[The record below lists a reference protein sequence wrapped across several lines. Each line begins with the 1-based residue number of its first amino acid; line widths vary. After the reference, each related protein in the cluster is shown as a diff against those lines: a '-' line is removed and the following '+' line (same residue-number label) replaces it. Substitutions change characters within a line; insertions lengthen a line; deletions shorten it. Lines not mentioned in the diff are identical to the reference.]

1 MKNKNENAS
10 SAEDKESKTSSVEV
24 GDEKV
29 VETTFAF
36 TQYNIA
42 IKAKS
47 REEAEEKLKEILN
60 KK

>member
-1 MKNKNENAS
+1 MSKQKSDSLPEEA
-10 SAEDKESKTSSVEV
+10 SKTSSVEV
-24 GDEKV
+24 GEEKV

-42 IKAKS
+42 IKAQS

>member
-1 MKNKNENAS
+1 MKNKNE
-10 SAEDKESKTSSVEV
+10 ESKTSSVEV